1 MNTALVLCLVLLL
14 GGFWLLRRGLRDAES
29 EQVVER
35 LAGEHARPARAD
47 MSRLQRE
54 LLRSGLSLPVWLMML
69 LLVLWLLVAALGG
82 LLGGWVFLLLML
94 LVPPVL
100 LRLYMLWQA
109 SRRLQRMI
117 EQMPGFLDHAVR
129 SLKSGRTLGDGMLL
143 SMQNSQQPLYGAM
156 ERTRN
161 AVQRGMP
168 LTDAMADFAELYER
182 EEFHILAMG
191 VAVNQRYGGNAG
203 ELLTNLISMIRDRE
217 RAARQLRAMTG
228 ETRISA
234 IVLGCM
240 PVAMA
245 GYLFLSNPQMLL
257 GMWEQSGGRMVLL
270 VAFGLQL
277 IGTWLLWR
285 MMRSITR

>member
-1 MNTALVLCLVLLL
+1 MNIALLLCLVFLFGGLL
-14 GGFWLLRRGLRDAES
+14 LLRRGLRDAQT
-29 EQVVER
+29 EQVVQR
-35 LAGEHARPARAD
+35 LASEQAQPTRVG

-54 LLRSGLSLPVWLMML
+54 LLRSGLSMPGWVML
-69 LLVLWLLVAALGG
+69 LLGVFWSLLVALGW
-82 LLGGWVFLLLML
+82 LLGGWLVLLML
-94 LVPPVL
+94 LLIPPLL

-109 SRRLQRMI
+109 GRRLQRMI
-117 EQMPGFLDHAVR
+117 EQMPGFLDHTVR

-143 SMQNSQQPLYGAM
+143 SMQNAQQPLHGAL

-168 LTDAMADFAELYER
+168 LADAMADFAELYER
-182 EEFHILAMG
+182 KEFHILAMG

-203 ELLTNLISMIRDRE
+203 ELLTNLISLIRDHE
-217 RAARQLRAMTG
+217 RAARQLRALTG

-270 VAFGLQL
+270 VAFTLQI

>member
-1 MNTALVLCLVLLL
+1 MNLALLLCLALLL
-14 GGFWLLRRGLRDAES
+14 GGLWLLRRGLRDAES
-29 EQVVER
+29 EQVVQR
-35 LAGEHARPARAD
+35 LASEQAPPAGAG

-54 LLRSGLSLPVWLMML
+54 LLRSGLSLPAWLMV
-69 LLVLWLLVAALGG
+69 LLVALWLLLAALGW
-82 LLGGWVFLLLML
+82 LLGGWLVLLVLLLA
-94 LVPPVL
+94 PPVL
-100 LRLYMLWQA
+100 LRVYMLWQA

-117 EQMPGFLDHAVR
+117 TQMPGFLDHVVR

-156 ERTRN
+156 ERTRH

-168 LTDAMADFAELYER
+168 LTEAMTDFARLYER

-191 VAVNQRYGGNAG
+191 VAVNQRYGGNAS
-203 ELLTNLISMIRDRE
+203 ELLTNLISIIRDRE